1 MAKGYQSY
9 RGRQPAG
16 LRLLIVLLVLILV
29 VACGF
34 LFAQRYIVYT
44 EDGGMYL
51 DLPFMRLDLPTPP
64 PPAEPDP
71 PPQAEPE
78 LPDVELVIDEPEPP
92 PEEPPEPVDVYGE
105 RRLLELPALP
115 ADAAALQGMLSAAG
129 ANGFLFQVRD
139 DTGLV
144 KYTSTAAWPKAVA
157 KDAADA
163 GTLSAL
169 CAGGDAVAAARFNC
183 LHDSYYAFD
192 NMKDAAICQ
201 KNGYVWYDS
210 KSYHWIDPEKELTR
224 SYIISLAVECA
235 QLGFDELVL
244 EELCYPTLG
253 KLQKIDYSGN
263 TMGKAEALAL
273 LLTQLREALEPY
285 GTRLSLLL
293 PEALLQSGGDAES
306 GQDLAVLLP
315 LVDAVYVETA
325 DPAGVQALLTAAAGE
340 GSVPE
345 LVPMLAA
352 AGEGNW
358 CVAGG

>member
-78 LPDVELVIDEPEPP
+78 PPDVELVIDEPEPP

-244 EELCYPTLG
+244 E
-253 KLQKIDYSGN
+253 
-263 TMGKAEALAL
+263 ALAL

-306 GQDLAVLLP
+306 GQDLAGLLP

>member
-64 PPAEPDP
+64 LPEEPDPPAEPEQPVVD
-71 PPQAEPE
+71 
-78 LPDVELVIDEPEPP
+78 LVIDEPEQ

-105 RRLLELPALP
+105 RRLLELPDLP
-115 ADAAALQGMLSAAG
+115 ADTAALQGALSAAG

-144 KYTSTAAWPKAVA
+144 KYGSTAAWPKAVA
-157 KDAADA
+157 KDAVDA

-169 CAGGDAVAAARFNC
+169 CAGDAVAAARFNC

-210 KSYHWIDPEKELTR
+210 KSYHWLDPEKELTR
-224 SYIISLAVECA
+224 SYVISLAVECA

-244 EELCYPTLG
+244 EELCYPSLG

-263 TMGKAEALAL
+263 AMGKAEAVAL

-293 PEALLQSGGDAES
+293 PEALLQSGGDVES
-306 GQDLAVLLP
+306 GQDLALLLP

-340 GSVPE
+340 GTPPE

>member
-51 DLPFMRLDLPTPP
+51 ELPFMRLDLPTPP

-78 LPDVELVIDEPEPP
+78 PPDVELVIDEPEPP

-105 RRLLELPALP
+105 RRLLELQALP

-169 CAGGDAVAAARFNC
+169 
-183 LHDSYYAFD
+183 
-192 NMKDAAICQ
+192 
-201 KNGYVWYDS
+201 
-210 KSYHWIDPEKELTR
+210 WIDPEKELTR